1 MSMSSEA
8 TGAKPIAPDQATEQ
22 RVQRRRADYSSWL
35 LPLAVLVVILA
46 AWGTLPRWFNVPEYL
61 IPSLP
66 GTLRAVYQDV
76 SSGFIFWH
84 FGVTL
89 TETLTGFLLAS
100 AFGITFGALIALVP
114 AVEKAFAPYI
124 YAFQALPKVALAPL
138 LIIWL
143 GYGIQSKILIA
154 GLVAFFPVLVN
165 VVAGVRATD
174 RRQLLLMQALG
185 ASTWQT
191 FRMLRLPAALPYI
204 FAGLDIA
211 IIFALIGAV
220 VGEFVGSSV
229 GLGSLVLQR
238 QATIDTAGVI
248 SVLVFLALMGI
259 AFQVVLRFASRKYL
273 FWARTDDIGRRH

>member
-1 MSMSSEA
+1 LTLCA
-8 TGAKPIAPDQATEQ
+8 QTGEVKTAAGAPPQGARSGIDLSA
-22 RVQRRRADYSSWL
+22 WL
-35 LPLAVLVVILA
+35 LPLTVLAVLA
-46 AWGTLPRWFNVPEYL
+46 TAWATLPDRFGVPEYL
-61 IPSLP
+61 IPSLSS
-66 GTLRAVYQDV
+66 TLRAVYHDV
-76 SSGFIFWH
+76 GSGLIFGH

-89 TETLTGFLLAS
+89 AETLTGFALAG
-100 AFGITFGALIALVP
+100 AFGISLGAVIALVP

-154 GLVAFFPVLVN
+154 ALVAFFPVLVN
-165 VVAGVRATD
+165 VIAGIRATD

-191 FRMLRLPAALPYI
+191 FRMLRLPAALPYV

-238 QATIDTAGVI
+238 QAAIDTAGVI

-259 AFQVVLRFASRKYL
+259 GFQIVLRFLSRKYL
-273 FWARTDDIGRRH
+273 FWARTDDIATSH